1 LKQPPLY
8 AIKARLSTSLE
19 ALGADS
25 NGVETDSRHKATRSS
40 KEVARSRM
48 TRMVIRAGVGQ
59 SASLPI
65 DKSKTKLTSRKI
77 YSNSVDR

>member
-1 LKQPPLY
+1 
-8 AIKARLSTSLE
+8 
-19 ALGADS
+19 
-25 NGVETDSRHKATRSS
+25 
-40 KEVARSRM
+40 M

-59 SASLPI
+59 SASLPV